1 MKYLKENQVII
12 YIAALM
18 LITAGYLNYTDKQNN
33 ETAQTST
40 TATAT
45 AGTNETVEAQVADIG
60 DAALVN
66 SEPTAET
73 ETSSS
78 PSPQASSEP
87 EASSTPTQQEGET
100 SPVSSSDY
108 FVTSKLERDKM
119 YSQMLEVYQKV
130 LDSSTSGES
139 QKQVAVQEIQ
149 NINNAK
155 SAITVCENLIKTK
168 GFDNSVIFVNGESIS
183 IVVGSTGLTQEQVDD
198 IQNLIEREM
207 NAKAENI
214 HIAIN

>member
-73 ETSSS
+73 EASSS
-78 PSPQASSEP
+78 PSPQESSEP
-87 EASSTPTQQEGET
+87 EANSNQTQQEET

>member
-40 TATAT
+40 AATAT
-45 AGTNETVEAQVADIG
+45 AGTNEIVEAQVADIG

-73 ETSSS
+73 EASSS
-78 PSPQASSEP
+78 PSPQESSEP
-87 EASSTPTQQEGET
+87 EANSNQTQQEET